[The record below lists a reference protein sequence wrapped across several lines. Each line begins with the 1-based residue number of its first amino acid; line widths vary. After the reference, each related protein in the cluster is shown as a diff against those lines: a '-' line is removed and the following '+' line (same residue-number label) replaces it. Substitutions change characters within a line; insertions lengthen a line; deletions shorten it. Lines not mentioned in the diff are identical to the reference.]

1 MVNTI
6 NKAVDE
12 IIAESGAKGVLDYV
26 RKKLEAKGYN
36 LNMGDEADLMNLI
49 ANIVQTACV
58 IPGDYSSIDWLCSA
72 IDFIASAPYG
82 NIVEALELL
91 DTYLKYDHRPDE
103 AKSLV
108 KDIATITNG
117 LINEAEKRGGT
128 DENQA

>member
-6 NKAVDE
+6 NKAVGE

-36 LNMGDEADLMNLI
+36 LNIGDESDLMGLI
-49 ANIVQTACV
+49 ADIVQTVCV
-58 IPGDYSSIDWLCSA
+58 TPGDYSSIDWLCSA

-82 NIVEALELL
+82 NIAEALELL
-91 DTYLKYDHRPDE
+91 DTYLKHNHRPDE

-108 KDIATITNG
+108 RDIAVITNG
-117 LINEAEKRGGT
+117 LINEAEKCGGNI
-128 DENQA
+128 DEA